1 MNSQYRLYGS
11 NGSPYSVKIR
21 AVLRYRRIPFIWERI
36 TSANADVLKR
46 VKVPVIPVLEFPDG
60 SYANDSTPLI
70 YDLDR
75 RHAERRI
82 VPDDPGQAFLAHLI
96 EDMADEWGT
105 KLMFHYRWH
114 DPVDQEFC
122 STWLARERLGGAGQA
137 AIDAA
142 ARQFRDRQV
151 GRMALVGVQAANR
164 PVIAETYERILA
176 ALEGHLATGEFLFGD
191 RPSLA
196 EFGLYGQLW
205 QLAFDPS
212 PALMMRRLAPKVFA
226 WLHRLDD
233 ASGVEPGSWRDP
245 AAPATEATKAL
256 LRVAGE
262 VYLPFL
268 MANDVATSK
277 GAESFTVRL
286 LGRDFTQG
294 PFKYQARCLAWLR
307 EEFAGLPK
315 DASERIA
322 PLLKDTGCWDA
333 LRA

>member
-1 MNSQYRLYGS
+1 MAQYRLYGA
-11 NGSPYSVKIR
+11 NGSPYSVKVR
-21 AVLRYRRIPFIWERI
+21 AVLRYRRIPFVWARMS
-36 TSANADVLKR
+36 TANAEVLKR
-46 VKVPVIPVLEFPDG
+46 VKVPVIPVLEFPEG
-60 SYANDSTPLI
+60 GYANDSTPLI
-70 YDLDR
+70 YDLER
-75 RHAERRI
+75 RHGDRKI
-82 VPDDPGQAFLAHLI
+82 LPDDAGLAFLAHMI

-105 KLMFHYRWH
+105 KMMFHYRWH

-122 STWLARERLGGAGQA
+122 SRWLARERMGGAGQA

-151 GRMALVGVQAANR
+151 GRMALVGVQAENR
-164 PVIAETYERILA
+164 PVIAESYRRLLA
-176 ALEGHLATGEFLFGD
+176 ALEAHLASGEFLFGD

-205 QLAFDPS
+205 QLGFDPS
-212 PALMMRRLAPKVFA
+212 PADIMRKTAPRVLA

-233 ASGVEPGSWRDP
+233 ASGVEPGAWPD
-245 AAPATEATKAL
+245 AGAPVSQVVKDL
-256 LRVAGE
+256 LRLAGE

-268 MANDVATSK
+268 IANDAAVAK
-277 GAESFTVRL
+277 GVDTFTVRL

-307 EEFAGLPK
+307 EELGAMPEGTRAGI
-315 DASERIA
+315 SSV
-322 PLLKDTGCWDA
+322 LKETGCWDA